1 MEAELREIRD
11 HLSQHPPFDK
21 LLDELLDDVVGN
33 IEITYFKADSIILE
47 RGQPIHALSYI
58 RSGAV
63 ETYHYNGELYNR
75 LEEGDI
81 FGQFGLL
88 RQGKVRFPV
97 KAIEDTLLYQIPKTI
112 FDRLCDNDSFADFVE
127 LSGSR
132 LKSTVDESLREN
144 DLMTTRVRKLISR
157 LPLMV
162 EITVSIQEAARLMT
176 ENVVSSVLL
185 IEPADEEDSD
195 SVFRGD
201 EGGLWRLKGMVTDE
215 DLRSQVVAAGVKT
228 DRPVGQLSDGR
239 LITIQSDESV
249 NEAMLTMLRN
259 HIQRLPVLHR
269 RRPVGVLHLSDI
281 VRYETNSS
289 LYLASNIF
297 SRNSVRDLSR
307 LIPEIRAAFIRLVEA
322 GSNAKMIGDA
332 MSSIGRSLMRRLIE
346 LAEDELGPAPIPY
359 CFMVHG
365 SLARH
370 EQSVITDQDNAL
382 VLHDSFDPQHH
393 DEYFKKL
400 AKKVSDGL
408 DACGYEYCKGGIM
421 ATNEQWRQ
429 PLAQWRRYFDEWIAD
444 PDPQRLLHSCIFFDL
459 DAVYGEEYLVE
470 NLQDMI
476 ATKARYNPR
485 FLGAMARNASNRRPP
500 LGFFRTFVMETD
512 GRQHK
517 VINIKGRGL
526 APITDVIRVHALAVG
541 SKAQNSAERLRDIEQ
556 ANILPAGQVDKLQY
570 ALEFIALVRMRHQAF
585 ELRNDQAIDN
595 AIEPENIDSAE
606 RHNLKEAFQVVNNA
620 QNFLPYRY
628 PYSA

>member
-11 HLSQHPPFDK
+11 HLSLHPPFDK
-21 LLDELLDDVVGN
+21 LLDDLLDDVVGN
-33 IEITYFKADSIILE
+33 IEITYFKAGSMILN
-47 RGQPIHALSYI
+47 RGQSIDALSYI

-195 SVFRGD
+195 GVFRGD

-393 DEYFKKL
+393 DEYFKML

-429 PLAQWRRYFDEWIAD
+429 PLAQWRRYFDEWIAA

-485 FLGAMARNASNRRPP
+485 FLGAMARNASN
-500 LGFFRTFVMETD
+500 
-512 GRQHK
+512 
-517 VINIKGRGL
+517 
-526 APITDVIRVHALAVG
+526 
-541 SKAQNSAERLRDIEQ
+541 
-556 ANILPAGQVDKLQY
+556 
-570 ALEFIALVRMRHQAF
+570 
-585 ELRNDQAIDN
+585 
-595 AIEPENIDSAE
+595 
-606 RHNLKEAFQVVNNA
+606 
-620 QNFLPYRY
+620 
-628 PYSA
+628 

>member
-11 HLSQHPPFDK
+11 HLSLHPPFDK
-21 LLDELLDDVVGN
+21 LLDDLLDDVVGN
-33 IEITYFKADSIILE
+33 IEITYFKAGSMILN
-47 RGQPIHALSYI
+47 RGQSIDALSYI

-132 LKSTVDESLREN
+132 LKSTIDESLREN
-144 DLMTTRVRKLISR
+144 DMMTTRVRKLISR

-195 SVFRGD
+195 GVFRGD
-201 EGGLWRLKGMVTDE
+201 DGGLWRLKGMVTDE
-215 DLRSQVVAAGVKT
+215 DLRSQVVAAGVQT

-249 NEAMLTMLRN
+249 NEAMLMMLRN

-307 LIPEIRAAFIRLVEA
+307 LIPEIRAAFIRLVDD

-382 VLHDSFDPQHH
+382 VLHDSFDPEHH
-393 DEYFKKL
+393 DEYFKML

-485 FLGAMARNASNRRPP
+485 FLGAMARRPP

-595 AIEPENIDSAE
+595 AIEPENIDTAE

>member
-11 HLSQHPPFDK
+11 HLSQHPPFDT
-21 LLDELLDDVVGN
+21 LLDELIDDVVGN
-33 IEITYFKADSIILE
+33 IEITYFKADSMILE
-47 RGQPIHALSYI
+47 QGQSIHALSYI

-63 ETYHYNGELYNR
+63 EIYHYNGELYNR

-88 RQGKVRFPV
+88 RQRKIRFPV
-97 KAIEDTLLYQIPKTI
+97 KAIEDTLLYQIPDTI
-112 FDRLCDNDSFADFVE
+112 FDRLCDDDSFADFVE

-132 LKSTVDESLREN
+132 LKSTVDGSLREN

-162 EITVSIQEAARLMT
+162 ETTVSIQETARLMT
-176 ENVVSSVLL
+176 ENAVSSVLL
-185 IEPADEEDSD
+185 IEPADDQDSD
-195 SVFRGD
+195 EVFSGD

-215 DLRSQVVAAGVKT
+215 DLRSQVIAAGVKT
-228 DRPVGQLSDGR
+228 DRPIGQLSDGR
-239 LITIQSDESV
+239 LITLQSDESV

-269 RRPVGVLHLSDI
+269 RRPVGVIHLSDI

-297 SRNSVRDLSR
+297 SRSTVRDLSR
-307 LIPEIRAAFIRLVEA
+307 LVPEIRAAFIRLVEA
-322 GSNAKMIGDA
+322 GSTAKMVGDA

-382 VLHDSFDPQHH
+382 VLHDSFDPQQH
-393 DEYFKKL
+393 DEYFKML
-400 AKKVSDGL
+400 ARKVSDGL

-421 ATNEQWRQ
+421 ATNDDWRQ
-429 PLAQWRRYFDEWIAD
+429 PLSQWRRYFDEWIAE

-459 DAVYGEEYLVE
+459 DAVYGDEYLVE

-476 ATKARYNPR
+476 ASKARHNPR
-485 FLGAMARNASNRRPP
+485 FLGAMARNTLNRRPP

-541 SKAQNSAERLRDIEQ
+541 SQAQNSLDRLRDIEK

-570 ALEFIALVRMRHQAF
+570 ALEFIALVRMRHQAL
-585 ELRNDQAIDN
+585 ELQNDEAIDN
-595 AIEPENIDSAE
+595 AIEPENIDATE

-620 QNFLPYRY
+620 QNFLRYRY
-628 PYSA
+628 PY